1 MPASRSR
8 ARHIGGMSNSSAAD
22 LGHPGLIRIGDV
34 LAGYAPSVAAAE
46 DTVRRAAVALVLR
59 SAVDDLE
66 LLLIQRAE
74 YAGDPWS
81 GQIALPGGRA
91 NPDDASLVHT
101 AMRETLEETALDLG
115 TGGRLLGTLDELYP
129 RTPVLPPIVVRP
141 HVFAYRGDGPIT
153 PSAEVARAF
162 WVPLRTLRDPA
173 TTQESRIRV
182 RDAWWRVPSFVVEG
196 KVIWGMTE
204 RMLRQFLALS
214 A

>member
-1 MPASRSR
+1 MAACEPIPC
-8 ARHIGGMSNSSAAD
+8 HIPKMSSNPAAD
-22 LGHPGLIRIGDV
+22 LGHPALTRVGAALG
-34 LAGYAPSVAAAE
+34 GYAAAVAAAE
-46 DTVRRAAVALVLR
+46 PTVRRAAVAVVLR
-59 SAVDDLE
+59 PTLDDLE

-74 YAGDPWS
+74 YEGDPWS

-101 AMRETLEETALDLG
+101 AMRETMEETALDLEA
-115 TGGRLLGTLDELYP
+115 GGRLLGTLDELYP

-141 HVFAYRGDGPIT
+141 HVFAYTADAPIT

-204 RMLRQFLALS
+204 RMLRQFLTLAD
-214 A
+214 